1 MLAKRTVKNQIT
13 LPKAVAQAFPGV
25 EYFRVTTQGRKIVL
39 EPVETE
45 DKAAAVRRK
54 LAALGISQK
63 DIADAVQWAR
73 QKKR

>member
-13 LPKAVAQAFPGV
+13 LPKAIAREFPGV

-45 DKAAAVRRK
+45 DRAAAVRRK
-54 LAALGISQK
+54 LAALGITQR
-63 DIADAVQWAR
+63 DVADAVRWAR